1 MVWSVKLLSLKIA
14 MEDEVSNRME
24 DVVQIGPNAHSSL
37 YRLALAA
44 CTVGIHLQ
52 LQISCTPQLRTLT
65 LKGLLYLYY
74 QFYHAAL

>member
-52 LQISCTPQLRTLT
+52 ISCAPQLRTLT

-74 QFYHAAL
+74 KFYHAAL